1 MAAFEYVALDG
12 RGREKKGV
20 LEADTAR
27 LARALLRQQSLVPL
41 EVEETSGRAA
51 ARGAA
56 KGAAKGARR
65 LGVGGAAPASAPKTS
80 FRGGISTNDLAL
92 VTRQIATLSG
102 AGTPL
107 EETLSAVSRQT
118 EKQKIKS
125 LLLSVRAKVME
136 GYTFAAALAD
146 YPRIFPEIYQAT
158 VSAGEQSGHLD
169 AVLERLADYTEE
181 RQAAAATVKKA
192 LIYPSVLV
200 AASVL
205 IVAFLLAYVVPQVVQ
220 VFDGMDQE
228 LPALTVG
235 MLATSDFVREWG
247 LVVAGI
253 GFVAFVLFG
262 RAMRAE
268 AFKMR
273 VHALMLRL
281 PLFSKLIRGHNT
293 SQFARTLSILAA
305 SGVPVLEALDI
316 ASQVVTNRPMREA
329 VKSAAAQV
337 REGATLSRA
346 LERTGYFP
354 PMLLHLIASGET
366 SGEIDAMLEKAATHQ
381 ERELNSAM
389 SVFLGLF
396 EPLVIL
402 IMGGVVLTIV
412 LGILLPIFEMN
423 QLVN

>member
-27 LARALLRQQSLVPL
+27 LARSLLRQQSLVPL
-41 EVEETSGRAA
+41 EVEETSGR
-51 ARGAA
+51 
-56 KGAAKGARR
+56 GARTR
-65 LGVGGAAPASAPKTS
+65 GKVKAGGAGAGAGTAAGAPKST

-92 VTRQIATLSG
+92 MTRQVATLAG

-136 GYTFAAALAD
+136 GHTFAAALAD
-146 YPRIFPEIYQAT
+146 YPKIFPEIYQAT

-169 AVLERLADYTEE
+169 GVLERLADYTED
-181 RQAAAATVKKA
+181 RQASNAVIKKA
-192 LIYPSVLV
+192 LIYPSMLV
-200 AASVL
+200 AASIL
-205 IVAFLLAYVVPQVVQ
+205 IVGFLLSYVVPQVVQ

-228 LPALTVG
+228 LPPLTVA

-247 LVVAGI
+247 LVVAGAL
-253 GFVAFVLFG
+253 FVAFVAFG

-268 AFKMR
+268 GFKMR
-273 VHALMLRL
+273 VHAALLRV
-281 PLFSKLIRGHNT
+281 PLFARLIRGHNT
-293 SQFARTLSILAA
+293 AQFARTLSILAA

-329 VKSAAAQV
+329 VRAAATQV
-337 REGATLSRA
+337 REGSTLSRA

-354 PMLLHLIASGET
+354 PMLLHLIASGES
-366 SGEIDAMLEKAATHQ
+366 SGRLDSMLEKAATHQ
-381 ERELNSAM
+381 ERELNSVM
-389 SVFLGLF
+389 SLFLGLF
-396 EPLVIL
+396 EPAVIL

-423 QLVN
+423 QLVG